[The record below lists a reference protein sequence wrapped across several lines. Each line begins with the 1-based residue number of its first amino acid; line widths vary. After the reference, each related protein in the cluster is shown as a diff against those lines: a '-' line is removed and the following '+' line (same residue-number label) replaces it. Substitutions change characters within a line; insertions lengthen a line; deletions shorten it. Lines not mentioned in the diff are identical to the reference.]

1 MNIAAITACTIG
13 VAHTYI
19 AKEKLIEAAQNRG
32 HSISVEIQGN
42 IGIEDE
48 LSQDVIRAAD
58 AIILEAD
65 IAVARQERFKGK
77 PIVRV
82 SSAVASKQP
91 ERLIATVE
99 HKLSQG
105 VMS

>member
-1 MNIAAITACTIG
+1 MNIAAVTACTIG

-32 HSISVEIQGN
+32 HTIHVETQGN
-42 IGIEDE
+42 IGIEEE
-48 LSQDVIRAAD
+48 LSPQAIQNADVIILAAD
-58 AIILEAD
+58 IS
-65 IAVARQERFKGK
+65 VAKQERFAGK

-82 SSAVASKQP
+82 SSAVAIKQP
-91 ERLIATVE
+91 ENLIVTIE

-105 VMS
+105 CAS